1 MTIMFTA
8 ACATALL
15 RCHAALAAPV
25 ARRHGQR
32 SADARAQPH
41 PPTVLMGRQ
50 PLVARLMLGLGLA
63 LGLGLGLELARAVV
77 APPVTREVGQTA
89 LMAMS
94 AHSGRRLQAQLTPA
108 LAASSA

>member
-50 PLVARLMLGLGLA
+50 PLMARLA
-63 LGLGLGLELARAVV
+63 LGLGLALELARAVV